1 MSGALR
7 RGRNLLSLS
16 EIVASTM
23 RPLYGAGGGAET
35 AAGGQAETAAGGQ
48 AETAVARDRAEA
60 GAGGGGRRPRVA
72 GARRDCVPG
81 RALSSAGMDVT
92 LIVDGANVM
101 GSRADGWWRDRAGAM
116 ARLHGELAALAA
128 RGIRGPVPG
137 DPAAAEDADPG
148 GDAAGGPWYPHVYLV
163 VEGRARGMLDLVS
176 PAPAVRVV
184 AARGEGDDEIA
195 DLAGRLTGHRI
206 VITADRELRRRCI
219 AAGAA
224 VTGPSWLIR
233 QFAA

>member
-1 MSGALR
+1 
-7 RGRNLLSLS
+7 
-16 EIVASTM
+16 
-23 RPLYGAGGGAET
+23 
-35 AAGGQAETAAGGQ
+35 
-48 AETAVARDRAEA
+48 
-60 GAGGGGRRPRVA
+60 
-72 GARRDCVPG
+72 
-81 RALSSAGMDVT
+81 MDVT

-137 DPAAAEDADPG
+137 DPAASAGA
-148 GDAAGGPWYPHVYLV
+148 GDAADEMGSADVPDAGEGDADGRWYPQIVLV

-176 PAPAVRVV
+176 SAPAVQVV

-195 DLAGRLTGHRI
+195 GLARRLPGQRV
-206 VITADRELRRRCI
+206 VITADRELRRRAI

-233 QFAA
+233 QFR

>member
-1 MSGALR
+1 
-7 RGRNLLSLS
+7 
-16 EIVASTM
+16 
-23 RPLYGAGGGAET
+23 
-35 AAGGQAETAAGGQ
+35 
-48 AETAVARDRAEA
+48 
-60 GAGGGGRRPRVA
+60 
-72 GARRDCVPG
+72 
-81 RALSSAGMDVT
+81 MDVT

-137 DPAAAEDADPG
+137 DRPAPVDGDRPAPADVVDAAAEPGSADAPEARD
-148 GDAAGGPWYPHVYLV
+148 DNARWYPHVFLV
-163 VEGRARGMLDLVS
+163 VEGRAREMLDLVS

-195 DLAGRLTGHRI
+195 DLAGRLTGQR
-206 VITADRELRRRCI
+206 VVVTADRELRRRSV
-219 AAGAA
+219 AAGAG

-233 QFAA
+233 QFG